1 MPNGQTFVAGIDGC
15 RDGWVVVLLE
25 LNGNGGV
32 TSESCRRLGSFSDVI
47 NIPEQPRFAAID
59 IPIGLPSAAV
69 PGGRTCDRE
78 ARQLLGS
85 RRASVFSPPARSVL
99 GAGSYAEAVDLNR
112 ASSRHEIGISRQVYN
127 LLPKLRDVHRSMTPE
142 LQLRIREVHP
152 ELSFTQMNDGSPIEE
167 SKHSQSG
174 KELRREL
181 LEKRFKKVG
190 DALKLGLG
198 SGAVATD
205 VLDAYAA
212 AWSAWRMARGKA
224 QRIPDE
230 LQLDSQGLRMGIW
243 Y

>member
-1 MPNGQTFVAGIDGC
+1 MSNERTFVAGIDGC
-15 RDGWVVVLLE
+15 RNGWVVVLLE

-32 TSESCRRLGSFSDVI
+32 AGESWRRLGSFGDVI
-47 NIPEQPRFAAID
+47 NLPERPRFAAID

-99 GAGSYAEAVDLNR
+99 GAGSYKEAVRLNR
-112 ASSRHEIGISRQVYN
+112 ASSRHAIGMSRQVYN
-127 LLPKLRDVHRSMTPE
+127 LLPKLRDVHQSMTPE

-152 ELSFTQMNDGSPIEE
+152 ELSFTEMNEGAPIED
-167 SKHSQSG
+167 SKHSPAG

-181 LEKRFKKVG
+181 LEKRFTKVG
-190 DALKLGLG
+190 DALKLG
-198 SGAVATD
+198 SAAVASD
-205 VLDAYAA
+205 LLDAYAA

-224 QRIPDE
+224 RRIPDE

-243 Y
+243 I